1 MSPPSPCQV
10 TRKAPHCPIF
20 CKRATAAGI
29 EPGKKPVDLSSK
41 QQCSGGSSYSG
52 SGNQYFQS
60 AASAGV
66 ATTSLELSSPAQ
78 QLLPSMHHLLLNCHH
93 KPFQQ
98 RLSRLPEVDER
109 SPTAAMANTTE
120 GSTDELN
127 QLVGGIFQ
135 QQTNPYE
142 AAAKEKNN
150 FAD

>member
-1 MSPPSPCQV
+1 MVSPPSPCQV

-78 QLLPSMHHLLLNCHH
+78 QLLPSMHHLLLNCQH

-109 SPTAAMANTTE
+109 SPTAAMAAAAQ
-120 GSTDELN
+120 GSKDELN
-127 QLVGGIFQ
+127 
-135 QQTNPYE
+135 
-142 AAAKEKNN
+142 
-150 FAD
+150 